1 MGRAR
6 KGRQLEIRFP
16 PGRGGKRKG
25 SGRKPNGAKAL
36 VWHVRRPE
44 HVGRHPVHVTLKIR
58 RDVPRLR
65 RKRLLS
71 ACRLAFEAGRDRFG
85 FRLVHFSVQDDH
97 IHMICEASDK
107 RALSR
112 GLQGLNVRLAKGI
125 NKKLGRRGKVL
136 ADRYHLRALATPTEV
151 RNALRYV
158 LANDAHHAAQRT
170 GRHSRSNAVDPFS
183 SALDF
188 DGWTCRVRSNLEW
201 RYSKPATAPP
211 STWLLRVGWLRA
223 GGKLDPR
230 AGPGAAAER

>member
-1 MGRAR
+1 MKRPA
-6 KGRQLEIRFP
+6 QLEIRFP

-25 SGRKPNGAKAL
+25 SGRKPNGPKAL

-65 RKRLLS
+65 RKPLLR
-71 ACRLAFEAGRDRFG
+71 ACRIAFEAGRNRFG
-85 FRLVHFSVQDDH
+85 FRLVHFSVQNDH
-97 IHMICEASDK
+97 IHMICEAEDK

-112 GLQGLNVRLAKGI
+112 GLQGLNIRIAKRI
-125 NKKLGRRGKVL
+125 NKTLDRSGKVL

-158 LANDAHHAAQRT
+158 LGNQSHHAARRGIRSRT
-170 GRHSRSNAVDPFS
+170 NAVDAFS

-188 DGWTCRVRSNLEW
+188 DGWSCRVRYEGW
-201 RYSKPATAPP
+201 HYTEPVTAPP
-211 STWLLRVGWLRA
+211 STWLLRVGWTRA

-230 AGPGAAAER
+230 AGPGAAASLSRRS